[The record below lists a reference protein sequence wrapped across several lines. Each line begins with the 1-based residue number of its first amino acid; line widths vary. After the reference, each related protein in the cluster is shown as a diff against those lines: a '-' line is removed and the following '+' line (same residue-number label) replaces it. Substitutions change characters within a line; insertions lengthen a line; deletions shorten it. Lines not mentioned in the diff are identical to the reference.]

1 MYYYSYTDPNGK
13 QRGIQARS
21 KYEALYNASCICGQI
36 IPSNMMKRANLADT
50 ILNEWVKDGVTFS
63 VCRRLDPSRATAA
76 LARHKMNK
84 IGF

>member
-1 MYYYSYTDPNGK
+1 MYYYSYTDPNGN

-36 IPSNMMKRANLADT
+36 IPSNKMKRANLANT
-50 ILNEWVKDGVTFS
+50 IFGELVKDGVSFS
-63 VCRRLDPSRATAA
+63 ICHRLDPSRATAA